1 MTTRLLAA
9 PVPLKAP
16 LKEGAVL
23 SVGGQL
29 YSIEAMKFSCRLD
42 AVEWWTRPVS
52 RDYFKVMLKGAYGV
66 FEGLVYVELDSGKR
80 YLQAIVD

>member
-1 MTTRLLAA
+1 MITRLLAT

-16 LKEGAVL
+16 LKPGAVL
-23 SVGGQL
+23 SVGTQL
-29 YSIEAMKFSCRLD
+29 YSIESMNFACRLE